1 MNSEIVFLVE
11 EDPDGGYTAR
21 SVGDSIFTQAG
32 DLDALREMIRD
43 AVCCHYPDQSARP
56 HMIHLAA
63 EGVRRRTE
71 NG

>member
-43 AVCCHYPDQSARP
+43 AVRCHYPDEAERP
-56 HMIHLAA
+56 RMIHLAA

>member
-21 SVGDSIFTQAG
+21 SIGDSIFTEAA

-43 AVCCHYPDQSARP
+43 AVRCHYPDEAERP
-56 HMIHLAA
+56 RI
-63 EGVRRRTE
+63 VRMHRVHDE
-71 NG
+71 VIAL